1 MVKHPA
7 DYPWSSYHFNTLGV
21 GNSLI
26 KAHTIYTALGQDAS
40 SRQSAYR
47 ALFEHQ
53 IPERAMNEIRTA
65 TNKAWA
71 IKI

>member
-1 MVKHPA
+1 M
-7 DYPWSSYHFNTLGV
+7 S
-21 GNSLI
+21 NSLI
-26 KAHTIYTALGQDAS
+26 KAHTIYTALGQDVS

-53 IPERAMNEIRTA
+53 IPERTVDEIRAA

-71 IKI
+71 LGNEWFLQQVTDLAQR